1 MSVPTLAQRRGDFS
15 ALPVTIFDPRTTRP
29 NPAGTGSIRDPFPGN
44 VIPQERLSPISRYFQ
59 SFLPEPTN
67 GDLQN
72 NYLGGNLPIGFDN
85 DNGPIEGPVPPQN
98 ELVWWDAD
106 LLREIHSRGAISK
119 WKGAELGRTEGSV
132 QHVADITGDWRE
144 EIVTFVNGQLRI
156 YGTSI
161 PATDRR
167 VTMMQDRLYRNDVTH
182 RSMGYPHVPMTS
194 YYLGVATRR
203 Q

>member
-1 MSVPTLAQRRGDFS
+1 MDNQIAGGLVGD
-15 ALPVTIFDPRTTRP
+15 IDPAFPEWRSGATSTSTRP
-29 NPAGTGSIRDPFPGN
+29 RGRVST
-44 VIPQERLSPISRYFQ
+44 
-59 SFLPEPTN
+59 
-67 GDLQN
+67 
-72 NYLGGNLPIGFDN
+72 
-85 DNGPIEGPVPPQN
+85 GPVPPQN

-106 LLREIHSRGAISK
+106 LLRELHSRGAISK

-144 EIVTFVNGQLRI
+144 EIVTFANGQLRI

-167 VTMMQDRLYRNDVTH
+167 VTLMQDRLYRNDVTH